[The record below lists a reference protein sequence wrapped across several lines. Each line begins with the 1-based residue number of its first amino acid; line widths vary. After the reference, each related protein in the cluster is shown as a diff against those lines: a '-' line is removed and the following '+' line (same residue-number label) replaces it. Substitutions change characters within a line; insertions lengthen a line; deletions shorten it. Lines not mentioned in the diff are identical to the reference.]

1 VEMCLPPRGYL
12 GYTSDVHLGRREQG
26 EPLVVLVVVPVEEG
40 LELSAFKSYEL
51 RCASSTDGS

>member
-1 VEMCLPPRGYL
+1 MCLPPRGYL